1 MTRRKIVAISGSGR
15 TGSTLLSL
23 LLSQHSGIFNLGQ
36 LRDLWAAWADDA
48 PCSCGRTLRTCHVY
62 APVAREAFGADPA
75 AGMQQMRRAMKAFF
89 ADARRIPDWSAADR
103 VQALA
108 RAHSAFLVPLA
119 AVLEAL
125 QRATGAHTYIDAS
138 KSPEMAL
145 ALSLAD
151 GSDVR
156 VLNLVRDPRAIAV
169 SWHKRRG
176 GWRTAWD
183 SGRTWAQRQRQ
194 LSRWSRALGT
204 HFLELRYEDFAA
216 DGRGAVTRVE
226 QWAALDPTATVFET
240 ADRAR
245 ISWDGQHL
253 YPPANERVLAERATA
268 VTIRPADDW
277 RGAEHRLQHWL
288 ALLATGRAGRQY
300 ARSGRSYSADGP
312 GR

>member
-1 MTRRKIVAISGSGR
+1 
-15 TGSTLLSL
+15 
-23 LLSQHSGIFNLGQ
+23 
-36 LRDLWAAWADDA
+36 
-48 PCSCGRTLRTCHVY
+48 
-62 APVAREAFGADPA
+62 
-75 AGMQQMRRAMKAFF
+75 MQQMRRAMKAFF
-89 ADARRIPDWSAADR
+89 ADARRVPDWSVADR

-108 RAHSAFLVPLA
+108 RAHAAFLVPLA
-119 AVLEAL
+119 AVLDAV
-125 QRATGAHTYIDAS
+125 QRATGAHTFIDAS

-151 GSDVR
+151 GDDVR

-169 SWHKRRG
+169 SWYKRRG

-194 LSRWSRALGT
+194 LSHWSRALGT

-216 DGRGAVTRVE
+216 DGRTAVARVE
-226 QWAALDPTATVFET
+226 QWAAFEPTAPVFEA

-253 YPPANERVLAERATA
+253 YPPANERVLAERASA

-288 ALLATGRAGRQY
+288 ALLATGRPGRQY
-300 ARSGRSYSADGP
+300 ARSGRSYSAHGP